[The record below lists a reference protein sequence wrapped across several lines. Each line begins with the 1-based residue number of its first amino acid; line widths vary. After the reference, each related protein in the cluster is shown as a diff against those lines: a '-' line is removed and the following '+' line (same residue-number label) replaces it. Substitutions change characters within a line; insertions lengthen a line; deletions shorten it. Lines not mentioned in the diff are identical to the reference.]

1 MTRLLVAIVA
11 VAVCAGGASAQPH
24 AAVSGTWAGTI
35 SFWAPAGDPVP
46 LSVESRLCIERLDPV
61 TRQAGRDFTYINFPR
76 GTHGLIGTENGLL
89 AEADRSNRL
98 VDGLYPAI
106 RDWLR
111 VRGFSPA
118 S

>member
-24 AAVSGTWAGTI
+24 A
-35 SFWAPAGDPVP
+35 
-46 LSVESRLCIERLDPV
+46 
-61 TRQAGRDFTYINFPR
+61 
-76 GTHGLIGTENGLL
+76 ENGLL

-98 VDGLYPAI
+98 VDRLYRTI